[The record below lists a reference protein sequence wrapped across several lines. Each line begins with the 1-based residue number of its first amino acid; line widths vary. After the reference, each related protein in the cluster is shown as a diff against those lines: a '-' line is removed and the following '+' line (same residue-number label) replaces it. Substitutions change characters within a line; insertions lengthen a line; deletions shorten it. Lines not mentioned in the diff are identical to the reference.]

1 MKKLTIILLSFIYG
15 ISCFAQTNSAD
26 VAKQINAIKMN
37 KDYITAESTAET
49 SEKAY
54 ENARALLEV
63 NIEEWIKST
72 KTTED
77 IQGFIAK
84 SGNSFLELKTMRGN
98 RFRTFLYVKKSD
110 IMTFKEP
117 TDIIVA
123 AMQSDNPQ
131 QTVVVVP
138 PTEKV
143 TQQPTETEKV
153 YLPNEEEKRMLQ
165 INKSSLIE
173 QFIKQNSTIVAYGK
187 FKDLP
192 QTGDCYLFVYNP
204 EGNVPAVLLRNN
216 AGYINVRNG
225 NHDNIENYKG
235 CGAIWFRY
243 NKQ

>member
-1 MKKLTIILLSFIYG
+1 MKTLTIILLSFVYG
-15 ISCFAQTNSAD
+15 ISCFGQTSAAE

-49 SEKAY
+49 SDKAY

-117 TDIIVA
+117 ADIIVA
-123 AMQSDNPQ
+123 PIQADNPQ
-131 QTVVVVP
+131 QTIVVAP
-138 PTEKV
+138 PTEHV
-143 TQQPTETEKV
+143 SQQSTETEKV
-153 YLPNEEEKRMLQ
+153 YQPNEEEKRMLLVE
-165 INKSSLIE
+165 KSSLIQ
-173 QFIKQNSTIVAYGK
+173 QFIKQNANIVAYGK

-192 QTGDCYLFVYNP
+192 QSGDCYLFVYNR
-204 EGNVPAVLLRNN
+204 EGGVSAVLFRTTT
-216 AGYINVRNG
+216 GYINVKSG
-225 NHDNIENYKG
+225 NLDDIENYKG

-243 NKQ
+243 NK

>member
-1 MKKLTIILLSFIYG
+1 MKELTIILLSFIYG
-15 ISCFAQTNSAD
+15 ISCFAQASSAE
-26 VAKQINAIKMN
+26 VAKQINSIKMN

-49 SEKAY
+49 SVKAY

-123 AMQSDNPQ
+123 PMQSDNPQ

-143 TQQPTETEKV
+143 SQQPTAAENV
-153 YLPNEEEKRMLQ
+153 YQPNEEEKRMLL
-165 INKSSLIE
+165 IDKSSLIE

-192 QTGDCYLFVYNP
+192 QTGDCYLFVYNR
-204 EGNVPAVLLRNN
+204 EGSVPAVLLRNN
-216 AGYINVRNG
+216 VGYINVKSG
-225 NHDNIENYKG
+225 NRDDIENYKG

-243 NKQ
+243 NK

>member
-15 ISCFAQTNSAD
+15 ISSFAQTSTAE

-49 SEKAY
+49 SDKAY

-72 KTTED
+72 KMTED

-98 RFRTFLYVKKSD
+98 RFRTFLYVLKSD

-117 TDIIVA
+117 SDIIVA
-123 AMQSDNPQ
+123 PMQADNPQ

-143 TQQPTETEKV
+143 AQQSTIVENV
-153 YLPNEEEKRMLQ
+153 YQPNEEEKRMLR
-165 INKSSLIE
+165 IDKSSLIE
-173 QFIKQNSTIVAYGK
+173 QFVKQNSTIVAYGK

-192 QTGDCYLFVYNP
+192 QTGDCYLFVYNR
-204 EGNVPAVLLRNN
+204 EGGVSAVLLRSN
-216 AGYINVRNG
+216 AGYINVKSG
-225 NHDNIENYKG
+225 NRDDIENYKG

-243 NKQ
+243 NK